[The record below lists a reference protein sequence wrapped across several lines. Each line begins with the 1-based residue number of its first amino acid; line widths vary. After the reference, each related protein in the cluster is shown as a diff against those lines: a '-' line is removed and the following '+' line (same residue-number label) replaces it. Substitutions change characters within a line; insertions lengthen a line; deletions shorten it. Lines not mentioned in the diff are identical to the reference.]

1 MKPNSPMRPVALA
14 CPVLLG
20 SSTLAAGRAYL
31 NQVQTETKSFEIVN
45 QQAGSKQLHAQN
57 LRKHPLPSIERL
69 HELLDYNPELG
80 CFRWKET
87 RGSIRKGHVAGT
99 PSGQYTSIKIDGV
112 LLLAHRIAWAMTY
125 GEWPDCVDHIN
136 GNGFSNRITNLRACS
151 HSENLWNQ
159 KVSKANK
166 SGFKGVHWN
175 SKDKRWRVQLKVDK
189 CLKYLGQFK
198 TKEAAH
204 AAYCEG
210 AKRFH
215 GEFARTA

>member
-1 MKPNSPMRPVALA
+1 MRPVAPA

-31 NQVQTETKSFEIVN
+31 NQVQLQTKPFEIVN
-45 QQAGSKQLHAQN
+45 EQAVSKQPHAQK

-69 HELLDYNPELG
+69 HELLDYNPYLG

-87 RGSIRKGHVAGT
+87 RGSICKGAIAGT
-99 PSGQYTSIKIDGV
+99 PNGPYTSIKIDGV

-136 GNGFSNRITNLRACS
+136 GIGFSNRITNLRACS
-151 HSENLWNQ
+151 HSENLRNQ
-159 KVSKANK
+159 KVRKDNK
-166 SGFKGVHWN
+166 VGLKGIHWN
-175 SKDKRWRVQLKVDK
+175 SKDKRWRAQIKVNGR
-189 CLKYLGQFK
+189 LKYLGQFK
-198 TKEAAH
+198 TKEEAH
-204 AAYCEG
+204 VAYCEG
-210 AKRFH
+210 AKQLH